1 MAEWDVI
8 ADEYYDYIDG
18 SPLRVHVKAVRR
30 VDVEAEPLVFVRLA
44 FPDEF
49 GRYVDSHRSAFPA
62 SSEGLR
68 AIARALEQFAAVLEK
83 KKAKR

>member
-8 ADEYYDYIDG
+8 ADRYYDYTKG
-18 SPLRVHVKAVRR
+18 TPLKVHVKAVRR
-30 VDVEAEPLVFVRLA
+30 MDVEAKPLVFVRLA

-62 SSEGLR
+62 EAEGLR